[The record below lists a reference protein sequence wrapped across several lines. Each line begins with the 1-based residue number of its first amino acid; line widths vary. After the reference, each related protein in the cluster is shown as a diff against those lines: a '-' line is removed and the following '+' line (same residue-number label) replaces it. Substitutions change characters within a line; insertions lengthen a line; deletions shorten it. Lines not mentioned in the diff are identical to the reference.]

1 MAKPT
6 QPKKDI
12 YQVHPLKDG
21 KGQPV
26 FVEMAPGQPVV
37 ELPPDRVPKIAVFDL
52 QPAGDGTY
60 RPVARRRELYVTLKE
75 AEELLRVPYH
85 ILLRLTRAGFVDW
98 DRPTPNC
105 IRLSLASWFEHQE
118 RVRRDP
124 EFWSG
129 KNLERYKEALG

>member
-1 MAKPT
+1 
-6 QPKKDI
+6 
-12 YQVHPLKDG
+12 
-21 KGQPV
+21 
-26 FVEMAPGQPVV
+26 MAPGEHVV
-37 ELPPDRVPKIAVFDL
+37 ELPASLVPKIAVFDL
-52 QPAGDGTY
+52 TPAGDGTY

-85 ILLRLTRAGFVDW
+85 TLLRLTRGGFVDW

-124 EFWSG
+124 EFWTG
-129 KNLERYKEALG
+129 KNLERFQATL